1 VLPYIVK
8 NVSGSYTVDFLNLNS
23 NNSGELIISDINTQ
37 VASVILI
44 PSIQI
49 KDAKSQSAE
58 YNYSI
63 AVTSFINNG
72 NQDQSGNNN
81 QNNNNQNNSDTSNIK
96 LPFPISKPLDQM
108 SREELL
114 TVLLRLLIYILL
126 QGKPIPLT

>member
-1 VLPYIVK
+1 
-8 NVSGSYTVDFLNLNS
+8 
-23 NNSGELIISDINTQ
+23 LIISDINTQ